1 MKKEME
7 EQLEAKMQIVIGR
20 LQEISG
26 RQGEMSDEHKKL
38 TDYYKTLKDTFNA
51 FDGDGSGELQY
62 PEYVEAWKFLK
73 QPDDADLIKKS
84 FDGVDY
90 DNSGY
95 IEWSEFVFSIMKED
109 AGKVGPL
116 DDVDATI
123 RAGTRALAE
132 TQESVEERQRRN
144 AKLKE
149 KMKNLRGDMN
159 NELNKLMGSL
169 GVVSEGED
177 FFNEEN
183 IAKALEDAFHKFDKD
198 KSGWLRFTEF
208 ARAWEDLGLGNRED
222 EIMRA
227 YYKVDE
233 DRSGSIELKE
243 FMDAIQGEKLDE
255 LNMNLLF
262 SKMGKELGVQM
273 GDYSKSKE
281 AFKAFE
287 MTAKH

>member
-1 MKKEME
+1 MTGEDDFFDMEEIDITLREAFNRFDENRNQTLDQWEFTQTWSWLGLKGAQSEIEDAFKSVDSNKSGTIDMDEFMTAIKSERLAELNLRVVMKKMGVHMDTVEERYAKFKNSAVRRRLMKKEME
-7 EQLEAKMQIVIGR
+7 EQLEAKMQLVIER
-20 LQEISG
+20 LTEISG
-26 RQGEMSDEHKKL
+26 GKQEMSEERRKL

-116 DDVDATI
+116 ADLETLLELLNDVDSTI

-144 AKLKE
+144 QALKA
-149 KMKNLRGDMN
+149 KMKSLRGGMN
-159 NELNKLMGSL
+159 QQLN
-169 GVVSEGED
+169 
-177 FFNEEN
+177 
-183 IAKALEDAFHKFDKD
+183 A
-198 KSGWLRFTEF
+198 
-208 ARAWEDLGLGNRED
+208 
-222 EIMRA
+222 
-227 YYKVDE
+227 
-233 DRSGSIELKE
+233 
-243 FMDAIQGEKLDE
+243 
-255 LNMNLLF
+255 
-262 SKMGKELGVQM
+262 
-273 GDYSKSKE
+273 
-281 AFKAFE
+281 
-287 MTAKH
+287 

>member
-1 MKKEME
+1 M
-7 EQLEAKMQIVIGR
+7 QLVIDR
-20 LQEISG
+20 LNEISG
-26 RQGEMSDEHKKL
+26 QEQSMTAERAKL
-38 TDYYKTLKDTFNA
+38 TAYYKTLKDTFNA

-62 PEYVEAWKFLK
+62 PEYCEAWKHLK

-84 FDGVDY
+84 FDGVDF
-90 DNSGY
+90 DGSGY

-109 AGKVGPL
+109 AGKVGPLADLETLLGLL

-144 AKLKE
+144 AKLKA

-198 KSGWLRFTEF
+198 QSGWLGFTEF

-243 FMDAIQGEKLDE
+243 FMDAIQGEKL
-255 LNMNLLF
+255 
-262 SKMGKELGVQM
+262 
-273 GDYSKSKE
+273 
-281 AFKAFE
+281 
-287 MTAKH
+287 